1 MELWEELLSHAIK
14 NQKIKISLPRKF
26 NANKLI
32 SNDCYN
38 ILKEIRGVLLDGA
51 NSDENCFEKIEK
63 IIRSFEK
70 RGIFCGNRHDF

>member
-26 NANKLI
+26 NANKL
-32 SNDCYN
+32 
-38 ILKEIRGVLLDGA
+38 LDGA
-51 NSDENCFEKIEK
+51 NSDEDCFEKIEK